1 MSEIHPQLCADE
13 TLDVLRVGGL
23 KIIQGKKGYRF
34 SLDPILLCAF
44 ARIES
49 GDRVI
54 DLGSGSGVIPLIL
67 ARRTAAAEIF
77 GAEIQRGLVDRARRN
92 VELNGLRGRIDI
104 LEADVRR
111 IRDHF
116 TAGRFSV
123 VISNPP
129 FRRIGSGRHAHVGER
144 AMARHEFNG
153 QLEDFLQAAAYLLQP
168 GGRFYVIYLAERLAE
183 LLALLQRA
191 SLEPK
196 RLRCVH
202 GRSDE
207 AARMVLV
214 EGRRDGRPGM
224 AVEKPLLVF
233 CGTDYTEEVRGFY
246 DAEDFEAPS

>member
-1 MSEIHPQLCADE
+1 MSEVHPQLCADE
-13 TLDVLRVGGL
+13 TLDALRVGGL

-129 FRRIGSGRHAHVGER
+129 FRRIGSGRHAPVGER